1 MVQEKAKLERSSSQ
15 QKSSSPAQPNP
26 TIFGQLLSPPAR
38 PSKADASAIQPSP
51 SKVSAPPKQAKPADS
66 LLGLDFFGA
75 PQPTPSTNPSSAFSD
90 PSISAPSSRPD
101 LRQSILSLYASA
113 PRPQP
118 QPQHE
123 RQSSFGGMQSPPVQ
137 APQAQQSSFEGL
149 DNAFSGLS
157 FTSQT
162 SSLPAKPQP
171 QSKPNP
177 FAAFDKPANQR
188 SAVAS
193 PQLTSPQTGGGFFDT
208 GPKPAGKSALASKPP
223 AQTPLVQKANP
234 VPLDFGSL
242 DFNPPKTAAST
253 KPPITSN
260 LNDLFDF
267 SDPLPTKESKPTV
280 KPSQASPDV
289 NSAFNL
295 SAPSVPSQAPSK
307 SAPPAPAA
315 FSGFSPA
322 DPWASNHAWSTPE
335 PSAPISPKPKAVK
348 PTSTP
353 ANTNDFAWG
362 SSPSSTSGFG
372 VGGGVQAAP
381 KIAPDEDFGGW
392 NSAAAPA
399 PAPTPAPTPFSTAK
413 PNSQIGGRL
422 PGSTYGGGEDLFSN
436 VWE

>member
-15 QKSSSPAQPNP
+15 RKSSSPGQPNP
-26 TIFGQLLSPPAR
+26 TIFGQLLSPPTR
-38 PSKADASAIQPSP
+38 PSKADASVVQPSL
-51 SKVSAPPKQAKPADS
+51 SNVSAPPKQAKPADS

-75 PQPTPSTNPSSAFSD
+75 PQPATSTSPSGPFSD

-137 APQAQQSSFEGL
+137 APPAQQSSFGGL
-149 DNAFSGLS
+149 DDAFSGLS

-162 SSLPAKPQP
+162 SPLPAKPQP

-193 PQLTSPQTGGGFFDT
+193 PQLTSAQTGGGFFDT
-208 GPKPAGKSALASKPP
+208 GPQPEGKSAVAPKPP
-223 AQTPLVQKANP
+223 AQNPLVQKANP
-234 VPLDFGSL
+234 VPLDFGNL
-242 DFNPPKTAAST
+242 NFNSPKTAAST
-253 KPPITSN
+253 KPSNTSS

-267 SDPLPTKESKPTV
+267 SDPLPSKESKLTV
-280 KPSQASPDV
+280 KPSQTSPDV

-295 SAPSVPSQAPSK
+295 SAPSVSSQAPSK

-315 FSGFSPA
+315 LSGFSPT
-322 DPWASNHAWSTPE
+322 DPWATNHAWATPE
-335 PSAPISPKPKAVK
+335 PSAPISSKPKAVK
-348 PTSTP
+348 PAPIP
-353 ANTNDFAWG
+353 ANTNDFSWG
-362 SSPSSTSGFG
+362 SNPSSTSAFD
-372 VGGGVQAAP
+372 VGEGVQATP

-399 PAPTPAPTPFSTAK
+399 PTPFSAAK
-413 PNSQIGGRL
+413 PNGQIGGKPLRN
-422 PGSTYGGGEDLFSN
+422 TYGGSDDLFSN